1 MTKLPEPGHK
11 GQYAVS
17 LSLSDLAKA
26 CHLRVD
32 DTAFTLS
39 ELGFLRYR
47 RSSEGNPLKREEDEY
62 DGESEVD
69 EADTDGKGDQED
81 KGEMGEW
88 EGVEIVVSRGMVDEM
103 WKKWRVKDK
112 GVLEEDCVLL

>member
-1 MTKLPEPGHK
+1 MIRVLRALDCIVRVWRRKLTAEMTKLPESGHK

-47 RSSEGNPLKREEDEY
+47 RSSEGNPSKREEDDY
-62 DGESEVD
+62 DGGSEDD
-69 EADTDGKGDQED
+69 EADTDGKGDQ
-81 KGEMGEW
+81 
-88 EGVEIVVSRGMVDEM
+88 
-103 WKKWRVKDK
+103 
-112 GVLEEDCVLL
+112 